1 MLTSNKLFDKKV
13 LTQKRRVSMTT
24 VQEKN
29 STERRSAKYPRED
42 KQAIVAEIKEY
53 IETSKATLFTEYRG
67 LSVSQLAELRAELRA
82 EGSEYKVYKNTLV
95 RLAATSAGYNF
106 DETLTGPIAIAF
118 AKSDAVATAKIIKK
132 HVDSTKILTIKAGLL
147 GDTVLDESEIVALA
161 KLPSREVLLA
171 QVAGAYQAP
180 LSKAARLFQA
190 PITKAAYAIKALAEK
205 KDSEEAA

>member
-1 MLTSNKLFDKKV
+1 
-13 LTQKRRVSMTT
+13 MTT

-147 GDTVLDESEIVALA
+147 GDTVLDESEIVAL
-161 KLPSREVLLA
+161 VA
-171 QVAGAYQAP
+171 QVAGAFQAP

>member
-1 MLTSNKLFDKKV
+1 
-13 LTQKRRVSMTT
+13 MTT

-67 LSVSQLAELRAELRA
+67 LSVSQLAELRAELR
-82 EGSEYKVYKNTLV
+82 SEYKVYKNTLV

-171 QVAGAYQAP
+171 QVAGAFQAP